1 MLRRMEPDTVGTGRA
16 EMLTHLRRGTLEYC
30 ILASLREGP
39 SYGQAL
45 ARSLGAD
52 RTLVDSEGTLY
63 PLLARLRRRGWV
75 ETTWQDSPQGPPRR
89 YYTLTPDG
97 RDALTGFME
106 VWAPFASAV
115 SRSLEGEA
123 S

>member
-1 MLRRMEPDTVGTGRA
+1 MLRGMEPEGGSSGRT

-30 ILASLREGP
+30 ILASLRAGP
-39 SYGQAL
+39 SYGQEL
-45 ARSLGAD
+45 ARSLGTD
-52 RTLVDSEGTLY
+52 RRLVDSEGTLY

-75 ETTWQDSPQGPPRR
+75 DTTWADSPHGPPRR

-97 RDALTGFME
+97 RDALSGFME
-106 VWAPFASAV
+106 VWDPFATAV
-115 SRSLEGEA
+115 SRCMEGDE

>member
-1 MLRRMEPDTVGTGRA
+1 MEPDPGTAGRA
-16 EMLTHLRRGTLEYC
+16 ELLTHLRRGTLEYC
-30 ILASLREGP
+30 ILASLRDGP
-39 SYGQAL
+39 SYGQGL

-75 ETTWQDSPQGPPRR
+75 DTHWEDSPQGPPRR
-89 YYTLTPDG
+89 YYSLTPDG
-97 RDALTGFME
+97 RDALTGFTE
-106 VWAPFASAV
+106 VWAPFAHAV
-115 SRSLEGEA
+115 SRCLEGEE

>member
-1 MLRRMEPDTVGTGRA
+1 MAPEPTTVART
-16 EMLTHLRRGTLEYC
+16 ELLSHLRRGTLEYC
-30 ILASLREGP
+30 ILARLRDAP
-39 SYGQAL
+39 SYGQEL
-45 ARSLGAD
+45 ARALGAE

-75 ETTWQDSPQGPPRR
+75 ETLWQDSPNGPPRR

-97 RDALTGFME
+97 REALAGFTE

-115 SRSLEGEA
+115 SRCLEGEA

>member
-1 MLRRMEPDTVGTGRA
+1 MEPQPATLGRT
-16 EMLTHLRRGTLEYC
+16 ELLTHLRRGTLEYC
-30 ILASLREGP
+30 ILARLRDAP
-39 SYGQAL
+39 SYGQEL
-45 ARSLGAD
+45 ARALGAD

-75 ETTWQDSPQGPPRR
+75 ETRWQDSSSGPPRR

-97 RDALTGFME
+97 RVALAGFME
-106 VWAPFASAV
+106 VWDPFASAV
-115 SRSLEGEA
+115 SRCLEGEE